1 MREAGAPTLKGFEKC
16 NMLVVKK
23 DKFSYFVFFPVHS
36 ATTTRVFQF
45 LGNTRGRELCEKLLK
60 KSPALVQFE
69 RGKQIPALGK
79 EVGAY
84 LIFVIS
90 FTQDFQIPN
99 STPKKTLKTPQNTQK
114 NP

>member
-90 FTQDFQIPN
+90 FTQISKSQILH
-99 STPKKTLKTPQNTQK
+99 PKIH
-114 NP
+114 